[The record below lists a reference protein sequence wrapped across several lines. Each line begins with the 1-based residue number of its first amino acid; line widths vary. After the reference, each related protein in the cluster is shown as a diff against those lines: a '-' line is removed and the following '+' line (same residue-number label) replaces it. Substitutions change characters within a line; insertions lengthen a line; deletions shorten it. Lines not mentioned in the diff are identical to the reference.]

1 MNLTRIANM
10 DPGEFNTKL
19 SRKLRDLKRDVGA
32 TSVKQNY
39 RGTGSKSARRQ
50 VLVDGIRGTTDVWL
64 KEDEVVIADA
74 FDQAARYLLGRTRI
88 KITHNS
94 SDLQGVYNKIKQV
107 FEDMVA
113 AMQSKSASLGDALV
127 RIGNLHP
134 ELRPHITPVLAQ
146 LTRTASDAD
155 PAYVK
160 RLMERVRAKERLDYD
175 AYESSREAL
184 NYQIGGRREWVLL
197 EFSPR
202 FPNTVTVSAWFQDGT
217 TGSRRIELTGD
228 ERADM
233 KLLTKHVNTFMALLQ
248 DVIDRAARRWD
259 GR

>member
-1 MNLTRIANM
+1 MA
-10 DPGEFNTKL
+10 P
-19 SRKLRDLKRDVGA
+19 LK
-32 TSVKQNY
+32 TQ
-39 RGTGSKSARRQ
+39 
-50 VLVDGIRGTTDVWL
+50 LI
-64 KEDEVVIADA
+64 
-74 FDQAARYLLGRTRI
+74 
-88 KITHNS
+88 
-94 SDLQGVYNKIKQV
+94 
-107 FEDMVA
+107 
-113 AMQSKSASLGDALV
+113 

-134 ELRPHITPVLAQ
+134 GLRPHITPVLAQ
-146 LTRTASDAD
+146 LTRAASDAD

-233 KLLTKHVNTFMALLQ
+233 KLLTKHVNTFMTLLQ